1 MGALVERLCSGNGER
16 DGVLRDRRKGDR
28 AVRRL
33 NLLCRIVICII
44 VFAGSVVGQE
54 KKVDRI
60 RVGGGSTSATQMSMW
75 LAKEGNF
82 YEKHGLSVEAISIP
96 GSSLAL
102 QAMLA
107 GELPIIQLG
116 GAASIQA
123 NLAGADTVI
132 IATIVKKFLFWIYSR
147 PEIGRMED
155 LKGKVFGTTRFGT
168 LSDLASRFA
177 LRFYGVDPERD
188 ITMVQTGGPAETV
201 TAILTGKIHAAA
213 LSPPATLQAK
223 KAKLK
228 ELLDMSKLDAEYH
241 INGVVT
247 TRRYLKSNE
256 DTVRRFMRA
265 YVEGVARG
273 QKDKAFALI
282 AMARTFRTDDRELL
296 EESYDLIIK
305 GNLVLPPYPSVPGI
319 ASLLRGLEPT
329 NAKAKGAKPED
340 LPTPCTRNFLRSE
353 RRLTRRYA
361 KGGRMEIIDAD
372 GHVNDI
378 AGQEEIAKYMPA
390 C

>member
-1 MGALVERLCSGNGER
+1 MLGLPVTSKKSMVKRSLAIAAL
-16 DGVLRDRRKGDR
+16 GVFVTLI
-28 AVRRL
+28 A
-33 NLLCRIVICII
+33 
-44 VFAGSVVGQE
+44 AAATAQE
-54 KKVDRI
+54 KKLDKIRI
-60 RVGGGSTSATQMSMW
+60 GGGSTSATQMSMW

-123 NLAGADTVI
+123 NLSGADTII

-155 LKGKVFGTTRFGT
+155 LKGKIFGTTRFGT

-177 LRFYGVDPERD
+177 LRFYGIDPERD

-201 TAILTGKIHAAA
+201 TAIATGKIHAAA

-223 KAKLK
+223 KVKLK

-247 TRRYLKSNE
+247 TRRYLKTNE
-256 DTVRRFMRA
+256 DTVKRFMRA
-265 YVEGVARG
+265 YIEGAARG
-273 QKDKAFALI
+273 QKDKSFALK
-282 AMARTFRTDDRELL
+282 AMGRTFRTDDRELL

-305 GNLVLPPYPSVPGI
+305 SNFVIPPHPSPAGI
-319 ASLLRGLEPT
+319 ASLLRGLEQT
-329 NAKAKGAKPED
+329 NPKAKGAKPED
-340 LPTPCTRNFLRSE
+340 F
-353 RRLTRRYA
+353 
-361 KGGRMEIIDAD
+361 AD
-372 GHVNDI
+372 GRIVRELEQSGFI
-378 AGQEEIAKYMPA
+378 KSVLAER
-390 C
+390 

>member
-1 MGALVERLCSGNGER
+1 VKKMY
-16 DGVLRDRRKGDR
+16 
-28 AVRRL
+28 
-33 NLLCRIVICII
+33 LLCGAII
-44 VFAGSVVGQE
+44 FSLSVFAATVAGQE
-54 KKVDRI
+54 RKLDKIRI
-60 RVGGGSTSATQMSMW
+60 GGGSTSATQMSMW
-75 LAKEGNF
+75 LAKEGGF
-82 YEKHGLSVEAISIP
+82 YEKHGLGVEAISIP

-123 NLAGADTVI
+123 NLSGADTII

-155 LKGKVFGTTRFGT
+155 LKGKIFGTTRFGT

-177 LRFYGVDPERD
+177 LRLYGIDPERD

-201 TAILTGKIHAAA
+201 TAIVTGKIQAAA

-223 KAKLK
+223 KVKLK

-247 TRRYLKSNE
+247 TRRYLKTNE
-256 DTVRRFMRA
+256 DIVRRFMRA
-265 YVEGVARG
+265 YIEGATRG
-273 QKDKAFALI
+273 QKDKAFALK
-282 AMARTFRTDDRELL
+282 AMGRTFRTDDRELL

-305 GNLVLPPYPSVPGI
+305 SNFVIPPYPSVPGI
-319 ASLLRGLEPT
+319 ASLIKGLEQT
-329 NAKAKGAKPED
+329 NPKAKTAKPEE
-340 LPTPCTRNFLRSE
+340 F
-353 RRLTRRYA
+353 
-361 KGGRMEIIDAD
+361 AD
-372 GHVNDI
+372 SRIVRELDQSGFI
-378 AGQEEIAKYMPA
+378 KAILQ
-390 C
+390 

>member
-1 MGALVERLCSGNGER
+1 VKKNLS
-16 DGVLRDRRKGDR
+16 
-28 AVRRL
+28 
-33 NLLCRIVICII
+33 LLCIAILCLS
-44 VFAGSVVGQE
+44 VFAAKVAGQE
-54 KKVDRI
+54 KKLDKI

-123 NLAGADTVI
+123 NLSGADTVI

-155 LKGKVFGTTRFGT
+155 LKGKIFGTTRFGT

-177 LRFYGVDPERD
+177 LRFYGIDPERD

-201 TAILTGKIHAAA
+201 TAIVTGKIHAAA

-223 KAKLK
+223 KVKLK

-247 TRRYLKSNE
+247 TRRYLKTNE
-256 DTVRRFMRA
+256 DMVRRFMRA
-265 YVEGVARG
+265 YIEGAARG
-273 QKDKAFALI
+273 QRDKNFALR
-282 AMARTFRTDDRELL
+282 AMGKTFRTDDRELL

-305 GNLVLPPYPSVPGI
+305 SNFVIPPHPSPPGI
-319 ASLLRGLEPT
+319 ASLLRGLEQT
-329 NAKAKGAKPED
+329 NPKAKGAKPED
-340 LPTPCTRNFLRSE
+340 F
-353 RRLTRRYA
+353 
-361 KGGRMEIIDAD
+361 AD
-372 GHVNDI
+372 GRIVRELEQSGFVKSVL
-378 AGQEEIAKYMPA
+378 AER
-390 C
+390 

>member
-1 MGALVERLCSGNGER
+1 MKRFLAVAFLALALFA
-16 DGVLRDRRKGDR
+16 DGSSD
-28 AVRRL
+28 
-33 NLLCRIVICII
+33 
-44 VFAGSVVGQE
+44 SVAQE
-54 KKVDRI
+54 KRMDRI

-75 LAKEGNF
+75 LAKEGGF
-82 YEKHGLSVEAISIP
+82 YEKNGLNVEAISIP

-123 NLAGADTVI
+123 NLSGADTVI

-147 PEIGRMED
+147 PDISRMED
-155 LKGKVFGTTRFGT
+155 LKGKVFGSTRFGT

-177 LRFYGVDPERD
+177 LRSYGIDPERD

-201 TAILTGKIHAAA
+201 TAILTGKIQAAA

-223 KAKLK
+223 KAKLR

-247 TRRYLKSNE
+247 TRRYLKTNE

-265 YVEGVARG
+265 YIEGVARA
-273 QKDKAFALI
+273 QKDKAFAI
-282 AMARTFRTDDRELL
+282 KAMGKTFRTDNRELL
-296 EESYDLIIK
+296 DESYDLIIK
-305 GNLVLPPYPSVPGI
+305 NNFVLPPYPSLPGI

-329 NAKAKGAKPED
+329 NPKAKGAKPED
-340 LPTPCTRNFLRSE
+340 F
-353 RRLTRRYA
+353 
-361 KGGRMEIIDAD
+361 AD
-372 GHVNDI
+372 SQIVRELDQSGFVKSVMT
-378 AGQEEIAKYMPA
+378 EK
-390 C
+390 

>member
-1 MGALVERLCSGNGER
+1 MPKYFFLVLSVIATLAFIRLASAQ
-16 DGVLRDRRKGDR
+16 D
-28 AVRRL
+28 
-33 NLLCRIVICII
+33 
-44 VFAGSVVGQE
+44 
-54 KKVDRI
+54 KKLDRI

-82 YEKHGLSVEAISIP
+82 YEKNGLSVEAISIP

-123 NLAGADTVI
+123 NLSGADTVI
-132 IATIVKKFLFWIYSR
+132 IATIVKKFLFWIYGR

-177 LRFYGVDPERD
+177 LRLHGIDPERD

-201 TAILTGKIHAAA
+201 VAILTGKIQAAA

-247 TRRYLKSNE
+247 TRRYLKTNE

-265 YVEGVARG
+265 YIESVARA
-273 QKDKAFALI
+273 QKDKAFALR
-282 AMARTFRTDDRELL
+282 AMGKTFRTDDRELL

-305 GNLVLPPYPSVPGI
+305 SNLVLPPYPSVPGI

-329 NAKAKGAKPED
+329 NPKAKGAKPED
-340 LPTPCTRNFLRSE
+340 FADSRIVKELDQSGFV
-353 RRLTRRYA
+353 
-361 KGGRMEIIDAD
+361 KGL
-372 GHVNDI
+372 
-378 AGQEEIAKYMPA
+378 Q
-390 C
+390 

>member
-1 MGALVERLCSGNGER
+1 MKNLAYCISLFCLSSFVSIALGQ
-16 DGVLRDRRKGDR
+16 DRRLDK
-28 AVRRL
+28 L
-33 NLLCRIVICII
+33 
-44 VFAGSVVGQE
+44 
-54 KKVDRI
+54 

-123 NLAGADTVI
+123 NLSGADTVI
-132 IATIVKKFLFWIYSR
+132 IATIVKRFLFWIYSR
-147 PEIGRMED
+147 AEITRMEE
-155 LKGKVFGTTRFGT
+155 LKGKIFGTTRFGT

-177 LRFYGVDPERD
+177 LRSYGIDPERD

-201 TAILTGKIHAAA
+201 TAIATGKIHAAA

-223 KAKLK
+223 KVKLR

-247 TRRYLKSNE
+247 TRRYLKINE

-265 YVEGVARG
+265 YIEGAARG
-273 QKDKAFALI
+273 QRDKNFALK
-282 AMARTFRTDDRELL
+282 AMGKTFRTDDRELL

-305 GNLVLPPYPSVPGI
+305 PNFVIPPHPSLPGI
-319 ASLLRGLEPT
+319 ASLLRGLEQIQP
-329 NAKAKGAKPED
+329 KAKGANPED
-340 LPTPCTRNFLRSE
+340 FADSRIVRELDQSGFI
-353 RRLTRRYA
+353 
-361 KGGRMEIIDAD
+361 KG
-372 GHVNDI
+372 VI
-378 AGQEEIAKYMPA
+378 AAR
-390 C
+390 

>member
-1 MGALVERLCSGNGER
+1 MKQSALVFCLSLAFSASN
-16 DGVLRDRRKGDR
+16 
-28 AVRRL
+28 
-33 NLLCRIVICII
+33 
-44 VFAGSVVGQE
+44 VFYSLAQE
-54 KKVDRI
+54 KRLDKIRI
-60 RVGGGSTSATQMSMW
+60 GGGSTSATQMSMW
-75 LAKEGNF
+75 LAKEGGF
-82 YEKHGLSVEAISIP
+82 YEKHGLGVEAISIP

-123 NLAGADTVI
+123 NLSGADTVV

-147 PEIGRMED
+147 PEIARMED

-177 LRFYGVDPERD
+177 LRLYGIDAERD

-201 TAILTGKIHAAA
+201 AAIATGKIHAAA
-213 LSPPATLQAK
+213 LSPPATLQGK

-247 TRRYLKSNE
+247 TRKYLKTNE

-265 YVEGVARG
+265 YIEGAARG
-273 QKDKAFALI
+273 QRDKNFAVRT
-282 AMARTFRTDDRELL
+282 MAKVFRTDDRELL
-296 EESYDLIIK
+296 DESYDLIIK
-305 GNLVLPPYPSVPGI
+305 HNFVVPPHPSVPGI
-319 ASLLRGLEPT
+319 ASLLKGLEPS
-329 NAKAKGAKPED
+329 NPKAKTSKPED
-340 LPTPCTRNFLRSE
+340 H
-353 RRLTRRYA
+353 A
-361 KGGRMEIIDAD
+361 DARIVRELD
-372 GHVNDI
+372 QSGFI
-378 AGQEEIAKYMPA
+378 KSLQQ
-390 C
+390 